1 MTVELKV
8 RELAPH
14 DDLVLLSCA
23 EMAKADAAAIAGG
36 VPGTDLMEAAGRAV
50 ADAVQGRHRP
60 RPVVVLCGPGNNGG
74 DGFVAARHLQD
85 AGWPVRVGLLGA
97 RGALKGDAAW
107 AAQAW
112 RGPVETLALGLLDG
126 RPLVVDALF
135 GAGLT
140 RPIEALPARA
150 TGRTTSPA
158 APP

>member
-74 DGFVAARHLQD
+74 DGFVAAPPLQD
-85 AGWPVRVGLLGA
+85 AGWPVPGGLLRAPRAFKGGA
-97 RGALKGDAAW
+97 PR
-107 AAQAW
+107 AAQTR
-112 RGPVETLALGLLDG
+112 RGPGQT
-126 RPLVVDALF
+126 
-135 GAGLT
+135 
-140 RPIEALPARA
+140 
-150 TGRTTSPA
+150 A
-158 APP
+158 APRPP